1 MTKPVFPDS
10 QELGL
15 SLEPDAF
22 VTTFGTIMIPP
33 KFTGAGGDGI
43 MSDYG
48 PEDCIGGRERGKR
61 CV

>member
-1 MTKPVFPDS
+1 
-10 QELGL
+10 
-15 SLEPDAF
+15 
-22 VTTFGTIMIPP
+22 MIPP

-61 CV
+61 CA